1 MVTEL
6 LNLKESVSYWGNIE
20 KAAQALLS
28 GKIVAFPTETV
39 YGIGVNAKDSAATS
53 SLYRVKQRPE
63 SKKLALMIAK
73 PDDVTKYVK
82 EIPPIARILIKSFW
96 PGPLTIV
103 FVLPDN
109 KSIGFRNS
117 SNRVVRD
124 LIKFA
129 KVEIAST
136 SANMSGEI
144 PATDARQVINNF
156 GDKIDVV
163 LDDGPTQFKKPSTVV
178 KIMDDTFKIIRH
190 GVIEEERINRCLDEN
205 CLSFRP

>member
-6 LNLKESVSYWGNIE
+6 LNLKESVLYRENIE

-28 GKIVAFPTETV
+28 GRIVAFPTETV
-39 YGIGVNAKDSAATS
+39 YGIGANANDDAAINC
-53 SLYRVKQRPE
+53 LYKIKQRPE
-63 SKKLALMIAK
+63 SKKLAIMIAE
-73 PDDVTKYVK
+73 PDDVKKYVK

-103 FVLPDN
+103 FAFPDN

-124 LIKFA
+124 LIKVS

-136 SANMSGEI
+136 SANISGEI
-144 PATDARQVINNF
+144 AATDAQQIINNL
-156 GDKIDVV
+156 GNKIDVV
-163 LDDGPTQFKKPSTVV
+163 LDDGPTQFETPSTVIRITGD
-178 KIMDDTFKIIRH
+178 KYEIIRH
-190 GVIEEERINRCLDEN
+190 GIIEEERINRCLDEN

>member
-6 LNLKESVSYWGNIE
+6 LNLRESASYWGDIE

-28 GKIVAFPTETV
+28 GKIVAFPTETL
-39 YGIGVNAKDSAATS
+39 YGIGVNADDSTATNC
-53 SLYRVKQRPE
+53 LYRVKQRPE
-63 SKKLALMIAK
+63 SKKLAIMIAE

-103 FVLPDN
+103 FALPDN

-136 SANMSGEI
+136 SANISGKI
-144 PATDARQVINNF
+144 PATDAQQVITNF

-163 LDDGPTQFKKPSTVV
+163 LDDGPTQFKTPSTVV
-178 KIMDDTFKIIRH
+178 KIMDDKLEIIRH

-205 CLSFRP
+205 CLSFRS

>member
-6 LNLKESVSYWGNIE
+6 LNLRESVSYWGDIE

-28 GKIVAFPTETV
+28 GKIVAFPTETL
-39 YGIGVNAKDSAATS
+39 YGIGVNADDSAATNC
-53 SLYRVKQRPE
+53 LYRVKQRPE
-63 SKKLALMIAK
+63 DKKLAIMIAE
-73 PDDVTKYVK
+73 PDDVKKYVK

-136 SANMSGEI
+136 SANISGKI
-144 PATDARQVINNF
+144 PATDAQQVITNL
-156 GDKIDVV
+156 GDKIDMV
-163 LDDGPTQFKKPSTVV
+163 LDDGPTRFKTPSTVV
-178 KIMDDTFKIIRH
+178 KIMDDKLEIIRH
-190 GVIEEERINRCLDEN
+190 GVIEEKRINRCLDEN
-205 CLSFRP
+205 CLSFRS

>member
-1 MVTEL
+1 MATEL
-6 LNLKESVSYWGNIE
+6 LNLRESVSYWGDIE
-20 KAAQALLS
+20 KAALALLS
-28 GKIVAFPTETV
+28 GKIVAFPTETL
-39 YGIGVNAKDSAATS
+39 YGIGVNANDSAATNC
-53 SLYRVKQRPE
+53 LYRVKQRPE
-63 SKKLALMIAK
+63 SKKLAIMIAE

-103 FVLPDN
+103 FALPDN

-136 SANMSGEI
+136 SANISGEI
-144 PATDARQVINNF
+144 PATDAQQVITNF

-163 LDDGPTQFKKPSTVV
+163 LDDGPTQFKAPSTVV
-178 KIMDDTFKIIRH
+178 KIMDDKFEIIRH

-205 CLSFRP
+205 CLSFRS